1 MRKHQV
7 TKHLTAALMLGG
19 LTILVAGC
27 SSDHYYRVTHPTSG
41 NEYYTMKVG
50 DAGKGGAVKIK
61 DEKTGS
67 MVTLQSSD
75 VKEISK
81 KEYQT
86 GMMAKAPT
94 NPAPVQP
101 AAVQPTAAKAA
112 PAQPSAVQPAT
123 PQAAPAQPA
132 AVQPAMPQAA
142 PAQPAAVQPAAPQAA
157 PGQP

>member
-1 MRKHQV
+1 MRKQLI
-7 TKHLTAALMLGG
+7 TKHLITAALMLGG

-41 NEYYTMKVG
+41 NEYYTTKVD

-75 VKEISK
+75 VKEISEN
-81 KEYQT
+81 EYRAGLT
-86 GMMAKAPT
+86 APAK
-94 NPAPVQP
+94 PAPV
-101 AAVQPTAAKAA
+101 
-112 PAQPSAVQPAT
+112 
-123 PQAAPAQPA
+123 QPA

-142 PAQPAAVQPAAPQAA
+142 PVQPAAVQPATPQGAAAQPAVDQPAAAQAA
-157 PGQP
+157 PTQP